1 MTTRRD
7 DPALGDTTDVQK
19 FSHEEERLQR
29 QTDEGA
35 QELRHRSR
43 ELVITGGEWPEGESE
58 GDTMIINM
66 GPQHPSTHGV
76 LRLELVLDGEVVV
89 HCRPVIGYL
98 HTGIEKTFEAKTYV
112 QGVVLTDRMDYLNPL
127 GNNLAY
133 ALSIE
138 KLMGCEIPERATVLR
153 EGLER
158 AGYEV
163 AAALAAPIEL
173 LRAVEQVRPDV
184 IIIDT
189 DSPSRD
195 VLEHVVMISRDEPRP
210 IVMFSTD
217 DAPETIRDAVR
228 AGVSAYVVDGL
239 DAARVKSIVEVAVAR
254 FDEYQRLRAELA
266 DANLKLSERKQVER
280 AKGILMRTRGVGED
294 EAYQMLR
301 RMAMD
306 RGKRLGEIAQQLID
320 MADLLT

>member
-1 MTTRRD
+1 MMRSPSLRITTPQPTPQWQEIDFVSFTACPRAFVRHLRTSV
-7 DPALGDTTDVQK
+7 PSMVVPRPLRWHGPCDVGSK
-19 FSHEEERLQR
+19 PFVEWTRMRVLIV
-29 QTDEGA
+29 DE
-35 QELRHRSR
+35 S
-43 ELVITGGEWPEGESE
+43 
-58 GDTMIINM
+58 
-66 GPQHPSTHGV
+66 
-76 LRLELVLDGEVVV
+76 
-89 HCRPVIGYL
+89 
-98 HTGIEKTFEAKTYV
+98 
-112 QGVVLTDRMDYLNPL
+112 
-127 GNNLAY
+127 
-133 ALSIE
+133 
-138 KLMGCEIPERATVLR
+138 PERAVVLR
-153 EGLER
+153 DGLER

-163 AAALAAPIEL
+163 AAALAASIEL

-280 AKGILMRTRGVGED
+280 AKGILMKTRGVGED

-320 MADLLT
+320 MADLLI